1 MSKAARNEQILTRI
15 QNATGLSNG
24 GRNALQQ
31 LVNPFPDLPHP
42 GSCYPSVDQAPSV
55 IQVIKKS
62 VNITAP
68 VGLTAGTTWDCN
80 IFTLPIHG
88 STDIS
93 RAVLRTGSNTIV
105 SPSTNLAAPAN
116 FLSTKTPVGSI
127 NILTA
132 PSSGYGT
139 IAGVGLNSL
148 GAVSRA
154 AGSLMAISALAADPA
169 QVSGIST
176 VIGIG
181 FEVHNTTA
189 EINKQGSVV
198 VYQFPQSNSI
208 DRTTVNL
215 YDTNNLQSFGAPIW
229 RGQVPVHP
237 ITDAPATRAEALLY
251 HGSAEWKAADG
262 VYCVPKLIDGDIQ
275 VSRNSRSRPMIVSNY
290 SSGGNDT
297 DTTAL
302 LAALDAYVP
311 VTPTSATVPIGCTW
325 ADFGESVKITDFN
338 SVGSFFTGLSDSTTL
353 TLNYIIYVQRRP
365 VVDDS
370 NLTTLAAPPPM
381 YDPLLKAV
389 YTACMHSMPPGTMVK
404 NNASG
409 DWFWN
414 AVSSVTDFLTPA
426 LTAVKTPMGMI
437 GFGAATLVG
446 NYAKKKLAE
455 GAAADALAAGKKPP
469 LVRNTIKMADPGKPN
484 APTVSPTWVGNKSIK
499 VPPPPPISKY
509 KPPVSARIIPRSNRQ
524 RALEANYSFIRKS
537 SSRSRKNYSLQA
549 SRRAAKRQQQ
559 SIRLRNI
566 EKVER
571 SRSLVITKSQRNA
584 MARRMWGGN
593 TTYDE
598 LTPAEKKQ
606 VIGNIQDMMMSRQ
619 RR

>member
-68 VGLTAGTTWDCN
+68 AGLAAGTTWDCN
-80 IFTLPIHG
+80 IYTLPIHG

-93 RAVLRTGSNTIV
+93 RAALRTGSNTIV

-139 IAGVGLNSL
+139 ISGVGLNSL

-154 AGSLMAISALAADPA
+154 ATSLMTISALSADAA

-198 VYQFPQSNSI
+198 VYQFPQSNSV
-208 DRTTVNL
+208 DRTSVNL
-215 YDTNNLQSFGAPIW
+215 YDTTNLQSFSAPIW

-237 ITDAPATRAEALLY
+237 ITDAPANRAEALLY

-275 VSRNSRSRPMIVSNY
+275 VSRNSRTRPMIVSTY
-290 SSGGNDT
+290 SSGGIDT
-297 DTTAL
+297 DGTAF

-311 VTPTSATVPIGCTW
+311 VTPTAATVPIGCTW

-455 GAAADALAAGKKPP
+455 GAAADALAAAKK
-469 LVRNTIKMADPGKPN
+469 NTIKMPDPGKPN

-499 VPPPPPISKY
+499 VPPPPPISRYRAPTPAK
-509 KPPVSARIIPRSNRQ
+509 VIPRSNRQ
-524 RALEANYSFIRKS
+524 RAMEANYSFTRKTP
-537 SSRSRKNYSLQA
+537 SRTRKNYGLQV
-549 SRRAAKRQQQ
+549 SRRQAKRDQRET
-559 SIRLRNI
+559 RLRNVS
-566 EKVER
+566 KVER
-571 SRSLVITKSQRNA
+571 SRPLVITKSQRNA

-593 TTYDE
+593 ITYDE
-598 LTPAEKKQ
+598 LSPAEKKQ
-606 VIGNIQDMMMSRQ
+606 VIGNIQDMMIN